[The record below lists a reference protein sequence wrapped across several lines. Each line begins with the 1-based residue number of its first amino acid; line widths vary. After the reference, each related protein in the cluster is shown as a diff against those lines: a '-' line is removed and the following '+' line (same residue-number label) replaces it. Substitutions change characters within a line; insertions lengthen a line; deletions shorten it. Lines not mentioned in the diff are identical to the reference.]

1 MFEQFGVHHLQ
12 IADTEF
18 VVCDVETTGLS
29 PEKHRLTEIALVKI
43 IDGRIVDR
51 FESLVNAR
59 QFVPYE
65 ITRLTGITNDM
76 VYSAPAIDAVLP
88 SVKEFI
94 GNAVFVAHNVRFDR
108 SFIDTSF
115 RRSGMQPLDLP
126 NLCTARLARRIV
138 PTLSRKSLG
147 MLSKHFGISIRD
159 RHRAAGDAEATA
171 EVLLRF
177 IHMLTEELDI
187 HECSELL
194 SFQNKPVYTIAQAPK
209 NFSTLKATLS
219 SLPHSAGVY
228 FFHDHRGGV
237 LYVGKAKDLKD
248 RVSSYFYHNIGHTEK
263 VLRLIKAVRSITW
276 KETETELSALLS
288 EARFIR
294 QYQPKFNTML
304 KHERKYPFI
313 RIDSADPFPTLSWS
327 YDLDDE
333 MAAYYGPFSS
343 RFAVEQALESIN
355 KLFLIRECKGPLKVS
370 PSSPPCLYYDIKR
383 CGAPCATI
391 QSREEYL
398 DEVSAVELFLC
409 GEHDEVLRSLQDRMK
424 KKAQHLNF
432 EEASV
437 LRDRIQSLEKI
448 IRQQRTMVQ
457 SIRKQN
463 LVILTPARRTLVE
476 VHLIRSGM
484 LMRQLLLGQN
494 VIAPITL
501 LQALKEIFFS
511 EQEEIF
517 QGRMDDVNEMRI
529 IASWCFTRRN
539 ESEIIEANSFA
550 DAQALFRNVAEKIKA
565 CGPQKKDIVQTHFAR
580 QA

>member
-1 MFEQFGVHHLQ
+1 
-12 IADTEF
+12 
-18 VVCDVETTGLS
+18 
-29 PEKHRLTEIALVKI
+29 
-43 IDGRIVDR
+43 
-51 FESLVNAR
+51 
-59 QFVPYE
+59 
-65 ITRLTGITNDM
+65 
-76 VYSAPAIDAVLP
+76 
-88 SVKEFI
+88 
-94 GNAVFVAHNVRFDR
+94 
-108 SFIDTSF
+108 
-115 RRSGMQPLDLP
+115 
-126 NLCTARLARRIV
+126 
-138 PTLSRKSLG
+138 
-147 MLSKHFGISIRD
+147 
-159 RHRAAGDAEATA
+159 
-171 EVLLRF
+171 
-177 IHMLTEELDI
+177 
-187 HECSELL
+187 
-194 SFQNKPVYTIAQAPK
+194 
-209 NFSTLKATLS
+209 
-219 SLPHSAGVY
+219 
-228 FFHDHRGGV
+228 
-237 LYVGKAKDLKD
+237 
-248 RVSSYFYHNIGHTEK
+248 
-263 VLRLIKAVRSITW
+263 
-276 KETETELSALLS
+276 
-288 EARFIR
+288 
-294 QYQPKFNTML
+294 
-304 KHERKYPFI
+304 
-313 RIDSADPFPTLSWS
+313 
-327 YDLDDE
+327 
-333 MAAYYGPFSS
+333 
-343 RFAVEQALESIN
+343 
-355 KLFLIRECKGPLKVS
+355 
-370 PSSPPCLYYDIKR
+370 
-383 CGAPCATI
+383 
-391 QSREEYL
+391 L

-565 CGPQKKDIVQTHFAR
+565 CGPHKQDIVQTHFAR